1 MELNT
6 QPAQNGERVSQGL
19 NGVRE
24 RARKNQQE
32 RFTTLLHHVNVD
44 LLRESFYGRKRKAAP
59 GVDGVTGKEYE
70 TGLEDR
76 RKDLHCR
83 VHRGAYR
90 AQPSKR
96 TYIPKANGKLTKQE
110 LRRRMHDPV
119 APVGEWLKS
128 VLNGYYQYHAVPG
141 NLSVLKRFR
150 RQVARYWFHA
160 LGQRSQ
166 RRPTWEKLGKRF
178 DHWLP
183 DPQVVHEFPDARFD
197 ASHPRV
203 AYPK

>member
-1 MELNT
+1 M
-6 QPAQNGERVSQGL
+6 
-19 NGVRE
+19 
-24 RARKNQQE
+24 
-32 RFTTLLHHVNVD
+32 
-44 LLRESFYGRKRKAAP
+44 
-59 GVDGVTGKEYE
+59 TGKEYE

-119 APVGEWLKS
+119 AQVGEWLKS

-160 LGQRSQ
+160 LEQRSQ
-166 RRPTWEKLGKRF
+166 RRPSWEKLGQVF
-178 DHWLP
+178 AQWLP
-183 DPQVVHEFPDARFD
+183 VPHVVHDHPDARFR
-197 ASHPRV
+197 ANRLKAAHP
-203 AYPK
+203 K